1 MASHRKPRPGIRA
14 GLLTTAGP
22 RAAVGLTAAALAT
35 VTLLGET
42 ASAAPMQPQP
52 PSIEEVQAK
61 VDALNHDAEVATER
75 YNGAKEQADLQSSKV
90 ESLLNQVAQRTASL
104 NDARRVLGQYAAAQ
118 YRSGGVDATSTFL
131 LSDTPQEFFDQTH
144 QMKRMTSNQKEA
156 VENFRVQQATTT
168 TKRSEAVKGL
178 DALNASRT
186 KLETEKQTVKEK
198 LTAAQQLLNTLTE
211 QEKARLA
218 AAAAKKAED
227 DRKRA
232 AAIAA
237 KEKATREAAAKEKA
251 KTGAGSGTGTGTG
264 TGTGGSG
271 SSTSSSAAE
280 KAIAF
285 ARKQL
290 GKPYVW
296 GATGPNSFDCSG
308 LTQAA
313 WDAAGVTLPRTT
325 WDQVKTGDRVAMS
338 DLRPGDLIFFYDDIS
353 HVGLY
358 IGDGNMI
365 HAPHTGTV
373 VKIAPI
379 TQMPFYGASRP
390 S

>member
-14 GLLTTAGP
+14 GLLTTTGP

-42 ASAAPMQPQP
+42 ASAAPAQP

-118 YRSGGVDATSTFL
+118 YRSGGVDTTSTFL

-144 QMKRMTSNQKEA
+144 QMKRMTSNQKDA

-168 TKRSEAVKGL
+168 TKRTEAVKGL

-198 LTAAQQLLNTLTE
+198 LASAQKLLNTLTV

-218 AAAAKKAED
+218 AAAAKKAEE

-237 KEKATREAAAKEKA
+237 KEKAARKAAAKEAAKA
-251 KTGAGSGTGTGTG
+251 GTGTG

-271 SSTSSSAAE
+271 TSSSSSQAE

-285 ARKQL
+285 ARQQI

-296 GATGPNSFDCSG
+296 GATGPTSFDCSG

-313 WDAAGVTLPRTT
+313 WKAAGITLPRTT
-325 WDQVKTGDRVAMS
+325 WDQVKTGDRVSMS
-338 DLRPGDLIFFYDDIS
+338 ELRPGDLIFFYDDIS

>member
-14 GLLTTAGP
+14 GLLTATGP
-22 RAAVGLTAAALAT
+22 RAAVGFTAAALAT

-42 ASAAPMQPQP
+42 ASAAPAQPQ

-61 VDALNHDAEVATER
+61 VDALNHDAEAATER
-75 YNGAKEQADLQSSKV
+75 YNGAKEQADQQSSKV
-90 ESLLNQVAQRTASL
+90 EALLSQVAQRTQAL

-118 YRSGGVDATSTFL
+118 YRSGGVDTTSAFM
-131 LSDTPQEFFDQTH
+131 LSSNPQDFFDQTH
-144 QMKRMTSNQKEA
+144 QMKRMTSNQQDA
-156 VENFRVQQATTT
+156 VENFRTQQATTT
-168 TKRSEAVKGL
+168 QKRTEAVKSL
-178 DALNASRT
+178 DALNASQA
-186 KLETEKQTVKEK
+186 KLQTEKATVKEK
-198 LTAAQQLLNTLTE
+198 LAAAQTLLNTLTT

-218 AAAAKKAED
+218 ALAAKKAED

-237 KEKATREAAAKEKA
+237 QEKAAREAAAKA
-251 KTGAGSGTGTGTG
+251 ASTGTSTGTGTG
-264 TGTGGSG
+264 SN
-271 SSTSSSAAE
+271 TSSSAADQ
-280 KAIAF
+280 AIAF

-296 GATGPNSFDCSG
+296 GATGPESYDCSG

-313 WDAAGVTLPRTT
+313 WKAAGIDLPRTT
-325 WDQVKTGDRVAMS
+325 WDQVNAGSRVSAS
-338 DLRPGDLIFFYDDIS
+338 DLRPGDLVFFYDDIS

-379 TQMPFYGASRP
+379 TEMPIYGYSRP

>member
-14 GLLTTAGP
+14 GLLTTTGP
-22 RAAVGLTAAALAT
+22 RAAVGFTAAALAT

-42 ASAAPMQPQP
+42 ASAAPAQPQP

-75 YNGAKEQADLQSSKV
+75 YNGAKEQADQQSSKV
-90 ESLLNQVAQRTASL
+90 EALLSQVAQRTESL

-118 YRSGGVDATSTFL
+118 YRSGGVEGTSTFL
-131 LSDTPQEFFDQTH
+131 LSADPQQFFDQTH
-144 QMKRMTSNQKEA
+144 QMKRMTGNQKEA
-156 VENFRVQQATTT
+156 VENFRTQQATTT
-168 TKRSEAVKGL
+168 QKRTEAVKSLG
-178 DALNASRT
+178 ALTSAQT
-186 KLETEKQTVKEK
+186 KLQTEKTAVKQKLAAAQTLLNS
-198 LTAAQQLLNTLTE
+198 LTA

-218 AAAAKKAED
+218 ALAAKKAEES
-227 DRKRA
+227 RKQA
-232 AAIAA
+232 AVIAA
-237 KEKATREAAAKEKA
+237 KEKAAREAAAKEAA
-251 KTGAGSGTGTGTG
+251 KTGSG

-271 SSTSSSAAE
+271 STTTSSKAA

-285 ARKQL
+285 ARAQL
-290 GKPYVW
+290 GDPYGW
-296 GATGPNSFDCSG
+296 GATGMDSWDCSG

-313 WDAAGVTLPRTT
+313 WKAAGVTLPRTT
-325 WDQVKTGDRVAMS
+325 WDQVKAGERVSMS

-379 TQMPFYGASRP
+379 TQMPVYGASRP

>member
-14 GLLTTAGP
+14 GLLTTTGP

-42 ASAAPMQPQP
+42 ASAAPAQPQP

-75 YNGAKEQADLQSSKV
+75 YNGAKEQADQQSSKV
-90 ESLLNQVAQRTASL
+90 EALLSQVAQRTESL

-118 YRSGGVDATSTFL
+118 YRSGGVDTTSTFL
-131 LSDTPQEFFDQTH
+131 LSADPQQFFDQTH

-156 VENFRVQQATTT
+156 VENFRTQQATTT
-168 TKRSEAVKGL
+168 QKRSEAVKGL

-186 KLETEKQTVKEK
+186 KLATEKETVKEK
-198 LTAAQQLLNTLTE
+198 LAAAQTLLNTLTT

-218 AAAAKKAED
+218 ALAAKKAEE

-237 KEKATREAAAKEKA
+237 KEKAAREAAAKEAA
-251 KTGAGSGTGTGTG
+251 KTGSGTTP
-264 TGTGGSG
+264 GTGGAG
-271 SSTSSSAAE
+271 SHSTSSQAE

-285 ARKQL
+285 ARNAI

-296 GATGPNSFDCSG
+296 GATGPNSYDCSG

-313 WDAAGVTLPRTT
+313 WKAAGVSLPRTT
-325 WDQVKTGDRVAMS
+325 WDQVNAGERVSMS
-338 DLRPGDLIFFYDDIS
+338 DLQPGDLIFFYDDIS

-358 IGDGNMI
+358 IGGGNMI

-379 TQMPFYGASRP
+379 TQMPVYGASRP

>member
-42 ASAAPMQPQP
+42 ASAAPAQPQP

-90 ESLLNQVAQRTASL
+90 ETLLNQVAQRTAAL

-118 YRSGGVDATSTFL
+118 YRSGGVDSTSTFL

-144 QMKRMTSNQKEA
+144 QMKRMTGNQKDA
-156 VENFRVQQATTT
+156 VETFRVEQATTT
-168 TKRSEAVKGL
+168 QKRGEAVKGL
-178 DALNASRT
+178 EALNTSRT
-186 KLETEKQTVKEK
+186 KLETEKQTVKAK
-198 LTAAQQLLNTLTE
+198 LAEAQRLLNTLTA

-227 DRKRA
+227 DRRRA
-232 AAIAA
+232 AEIAA
-237 KEKATREAAAKEKA
+237 KEKAAREAASKEAAKDP
-251 KTGAGSGTGTGTG
+251 GGDTG
-264 TGTGGSG
+264 TGTGGSSG
-271 SSTSSSAAE
+271 TGTSSSQAE

-285 ARKQL
+285 AQQQI

-313 WDAAGVTLPRTT
+313 WKAAGIDLPRTT
-325 WDQVKTGDRVAMS
+325 WDQVKSGDRVS
-338 DLRPGDLIFFYDDIS
+338 TSELRPGDLIFFYDDIS

-379 TQMPFYGASRP
+379 TQMPIYGASRP